1 MKREMREREEPNS
14 KNMKMNNNFK
24 DHLNQNN
31 NNNNVIN
38 VYELNRRY
46 DHNEKSRYDMNE
58 FLF

>member
-1 MKREMREREEPNS
+1 
-14 KNMKMNNNFK
+14 MNNNFK
-24 DHLNQNN
+24 DHLYQNN

-58 FLF
+58 FNPFERNIIKGKWNKHLI